1 MSINV
6 CFASSAADCVCSV
19 LRFVYYMNCASET
32 NNVHRNCLAELRK
45 TKKKD
50 CQFRGNY
57 SSLHNMFELSTC
69 IKEKEFFLFWN
80 EASIWLIMSFKMESF
95 VIIAIVIV
103 FFFSAAC
110 GSYFYE
116 LLNLAREQHAMS
128 PVTPTEKLTK
138 NILWKDVIRI
148 NIMIMMR
155 NQTRTFIFKK
165 STVPHGLSDH
175 LLMIPC
181 AMVIYISFVST
192 SL

>member
-1 MSINV
+1 
-6 CFASSAADCVCSV
+6 
-19 LRFVYYMNCASET
+19 
-32 NNVHRNCLAELRK
+32 
-45 TKKKD
+45 
-50 CQFRGNY
+50 
-57 SSLHNMFELSTC
+57 MFELSTR

-80 EASIWLIMSFKMESF
+80 KASIWLIMSFKMESF

-155 NQTRTFIFKK
+155 NQTRTFIF
-165 STVPHGLSDH
+165 
-175 LLMIPC
+175 
-181 AMVIYISFVST
+181 
-192 SL
+192 